1 MTATQQSTDNASPT
15 LAHNAI
21 GLPEVLFQSI
31 THMAPAVAT
40 ALSIGAATTFAG
52 GITPLAV
59 VFAMIAVLF
68 TAYSMAQLAK
78 HLPSAGGMYTYVGR
92 GLGSFFGWL
101 VAWSFAIA
109 EPLVMP
115 LLLGGF
121 GFYGAIFFSSY
132 LGIEFEFA
140 WVVLAI
146 ACGLVVWF
154 LNYRGI
160 GLSTRTG
167 LVLGVI
173 EIAIFLLIS
182 TLLIVNADDNTLSVF
197 LPGDEGVKPAFQGMI
212 FCLLAFIGFEAAA
225 PLGEETSEPRRVIP
239 RALIWSAL
247 LVGLFYVFNYYAAT
261 VFFGPDQ
268 MTGFYTSHDGDPWGF
283 MAEEVLPGIGGLLVV
298 FAILNSSLAN
308 ANAGA
313 TAATRSLF
321 AMGRAS
327 LLPHYFARVDAGTRA
342 PVNAVHFQ
350 AITALIIV
358 VVLGFLLTDDPYPF
372 GLNVYVFLGTMLGLI
387 FAGIYILVNLACFG
401 YYWRERRDE
410 FNWLKHAVVP
420 VFGVIAMIPGPA
432 GGHRRGDDPDP
443 RRHAR
448 PVQQLPAVGGADR
461 RRPGPHRG
469 RHLHRAAD
477 AEPGGAGPRG
487 RGLWRR
493 VRSCGGT
500 AADGARRLLTDAGR
514 RQRRPVFSG
523 YSTSIFSCA
532 GGGAWGGSAG
542 AADSSSPAI
551 HRSR

>member
-1 MTATQQSTDNASPT
+1 MSATQPT
-15 LAHNAI
+15 VDAGTPSLARNAI

-59 VFAMIAVLF
+59 LFAMIAVLF
-68 TAYSMAQLAK
+68 TAFSMAELAR

-101 VAWSFAIA
+101 VAWGFALA

-121 GFYGAIFFSSY
+121 GFYGAIFLSSY
-132 LGIEFEFA
+132 LGVEFEYA
-140 WVVLAI
+140 WVVLAVL
-146 ACGLVVWF
+146 CGLVVWW
-154 LNYRGI
+154 LTYRGV
-160 GLSTRTG
+160 GLSTRAG
-167 LVLGVI
+167 IILGVI

-182 TLLIVNADDNTLSVF
+182 TLLIVNADENTLSVF
-197 LPGDEGVKPAFQGMI
+197 IPGDEGVQPAFQGMI

-225 PLGEETSEPRRVIP
+225 PLGEETQEPRRVIP
-239 RALIWSAL
+239 RALVWSAI

-261 VFFGPDQ
+261 VFFGPDR
-268 MTGFYTSHDGDPWGF
+268 MSEFYAFNEGDPWGF

-327 LLPHYFARVDAGTRA
+327 LAPRFFAAVHPETRA

-350 AITALIIV
+350 AVTALIIAV
-358 VVLGFLLTDDPYPF
+358 LLGFLLGADPYPF

-387 FAGIYILVNLACFG
+387 FAGIYILVNIACMGF
-401 YYWRERRDE
+401 YLRERRDE
-410 FNWLKHAVVP
+410 FNVLKHIIVP
-420 VFGVIAMIPGPA
+420 ILGVIAMIPA
-432 GGHRRGDDPDP
+432 LLAVIGGVTIPILDITLDPYTNYLRWTAP
-443 RRHAR
+443 I
-448 PVQQLPAVGGADR
+448 VGVWVLIGII
-461 RRPGPHRG
+461 
-469 RHLHRAAD
+469 LYFV
-477 AEPGGAGPRG
+477 
-487 RGLWRR
+487 L
-493 VRSCGGT
+493 
-500 AADGARRLLTDAGR
+500 
-514 RQRRPVFSG
+514 
-523 YSTSIFSCA
+523 
-532 GGGAWGGSAG
+532 
-542 AADSSSPAI
+542 
-551 HRSR
+551 RSRSPEALERVDDVYGAEDAPTTEPIA

>member
-1 MTATQQSTDNASPT
+1 MSATQPT
-15 LAHNAI
+15 VDAGTPSLARNAI

-59 VFAMIAVLF
+59 LFAMIAVLF
-68 TAYSMAQLAK
+68 TAFSMAELAR

-101 VAWSFAIA
+101 VAWGFALA

-121 GFYGAIFFSSY
+121 GFYGAIFLSSY
-132 LGIEFEFA
+132 LGIEFEYA
-140 WVVLAI
+140 WVVLAVL
-146 ACGLVVWF
+146 CGLVVWW
-154 LNYRGI
+154 LTYRGV
-160 GLSTRTG
+160 GLSTRAG
-167 LVLGVI
+167 IVLGVI
-173 EIAIFLLIS
+173 EIGIFLLVS
-182 TLLIVNADDNTLSVF
+182 ALLIVNADENTLSVF

-239 RALIWSAL
+239 RALIWSAI

-261 VFFGPDQ
+261 VFFGPDR
-268 MTGFYTSHDGDPWGF
+268 MTEFYAFNEGDPWGF

-308 ANAGA
+308 ASAGA

-327 LLPHYFARVDAGTRA
+327 LAPRFFAAVHPETRA

-350 AITALIIV
+350 AVTALIIA
-358 VVLGFLLTDDPYPF
+358 VVLGFVLGADPYPF

-387 FAGIYILVNLACFG
+387 FAGIYILVNVACMGF
-401 YYWRERRDE
+401 YLRERRDE
-410 FNWLKHAVVP
+410 FNPLKHIVVP
-420 VFGVIAMIPGPA
+420 ILGVIAMIPALLAVIGGVTIPILDITLDPYTNYLRWTAPIVGVWVLLGIVAYFVLRARSPEALERVDDVYGAEEAPA
-432 GGHRRGDDPDP
+432 T
-443 RRHAR
+443 
-448 PVQQLPAVGGADR
+448 
-461 RRPGPHRG
+461 
-469 RHLHRAAD
+469 
-477 AEPGGAGPRG
+477 EP
-487 RGLWRR
+487 
-493 VRSCGGT
+493 T
-500 AADGARRLLTDAGR
+500 A
-514 RQRRPVFSG
+514 
-523 YSTSIFSCA
+523 
-532 GGGAWGGSAG
+532 
-542 AADSSSPAI
+542 
-551 HRSR
+551 